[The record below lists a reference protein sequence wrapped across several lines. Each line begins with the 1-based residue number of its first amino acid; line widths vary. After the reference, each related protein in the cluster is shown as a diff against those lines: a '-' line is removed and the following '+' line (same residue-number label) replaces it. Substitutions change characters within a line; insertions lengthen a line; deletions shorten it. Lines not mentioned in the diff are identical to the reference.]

1 MANMIT
7 VDSEEFRELI
17 GWADRIEQ
25 NIAEAIKRMR
35 PTIADEHYMLSLI
48 HI

>member
-25 NIAEAIKRMR
+25 NIAEAMNI
-35 PTIADEHYMLSLI
+35 T
-48 HI
+48 